1 MLFSFFYFSCP
12 RLHFMIR
19 ALIER
24 TRVIFSSPRAS
35 HSHHLHRLD
44 RWAPS
49 SVWTDL
55 ICTNN
60 ERNKFDGNDAAA
72 DRVIAVVGATP
83 LSLFCFIVVTAR
95 KISFV
100 ACIRVYDLCRF
111 GSFQLWAPVLQFAPY
126 AVHFT
131 TATSVVGRIHDKY
144 AELMLV
150 VFAPFFFGKW
160 ILICLVTV
168 SALCWI
174 LSLYL
179 SLCVELSLAIA
190 CWLFVCVACR
200 HSRFSLD
207 CARLLCCAV
216 CCIMRNIATFYISS
230 VSSEHRIWI
239 ISRHYSLLYQLQQSH
254 TTTVWCARVFLG
266 VGLRVLLHTVRNS
279 TSTLFKSAWW
289 KITNV
294 FLMSSSI
301 WLRMFA

>member
-150 VFAPFFFGKW
+150 VFALFFLANEFWFASWQFQLFAGF
-160 ILICLVTV
+160 
-168 SALCWI
+168 S
-174 LSLYL
+174 LSI
-179 SLCVELSLAIA
+179 SLCV
-190 CWLFVCVACR
+190 
-200 HSRFSLD
+200 
-207 CARLLCCAV
+207 
-216 CCIMRNIATFYISS
+216 
-230 VSSEHRIWI
+230 
-239 ISRHYSLLYQLQQSH
+239 
-254 TTTVWCARVFLG
+254 
-266 VGLRVLLHTVRNS
+266 
-279 TSTLFKSAWW
+279 
-289 KITNV
+289 
-294 FLMSSSI
+294 
-301 WLRMFA
+301 